1 MAGWPA
7 PTRQI
12 APSSPSKVA
21 SSRLID
27 AAVGSPVHVAA
38 AAFAGGDR
46 STAVASLA
54 LFVAAMEDEPGAAFL
69 ACFCI
74 SQRLRQMLLAVAA

>member
-1 MAGWPA
+1 MAGADASNRPLLLHQKLRPA
-7 PTRQI
+7 
-12 APSSPSKVA
+12 
-21 SSRLID
+21 
-27 AAVGSPVHVAA
+27 AA

-69 ACFCI
+69 ACFCS